1 MNMNLWDMQE
11 TEEEEV
17 EETQARLNASQNV
30 VSDLKSSNWV
40 RLISVQRFVL
50 SPRLDGFAIKHLGW
64 CLSLLEHR
72 YS

>member
-1 MNMNLWDMQE
+1 MNMNVWDMVE

-40 RLISVQRFVL
+40 RLISVQCFVFKSLSRRLCNLASWMVRFHWSIL
-50 SPRLDGFAIKHLGW
+50 
-64 CLSLLEHR
+64 
-72 YS
+72 